1 MSLCFEW
8 YTLEVDD
15 VIAVADELRTLCVED
30 GIPMWHAVGTVY
42 RGAAAAAR
50 GDAPLANTLMSE
62 GFQQFE
68 QIGSRLTLLAMN
80 ALAAHA
86 RILLGELD
94 EAWRHLDQA
103 QVEADTRN
111 EHMWE
116 PEIDRLRARIQL
128 RRGDVKG
135 AETSLRQALAK
146 ARAQKAS
153 MLELRAAL
161 DLHDL
166 LAAGG
171 RRGEG
176 VALVD
181 EAARTI
187 DPESKEPEVARMRA
201 LALVTT

>member
-1 MSLCFEW
+1 
-8 YTLEVDD
+8 
-15 VIAVADELRTLCVED
+15 
-30 GIPMWHAVGTVY
+30 MWHAVGTVY
-42 RGAAAAAR
+42 RGAAAATQ
-50 GDAPLANTLMSE
+50 GEGPLANTLMRDGLE
-62 GFQQFE
+62 QFE

-80 ALAAHA
+80 ALCARA

-94 EAWRHLDQA
+94 EAWRNLEQA

-116 PEIDRLRARIQL
+116 PEIDRLRASIQL
-128 RRGDVKG
+128 LRGDVAG
-135 AETSLRQALAK
+135 AEASLRQALAK
-146 ARAQKAS
+146 ARSQKAG

-171 RRGEG
+171 RRDEG

-187 DPESKEPEVARMRA
+187 DPESTQPEVARMRA
-201 LALVTT
+201 LALVAR